1 MHIPYMNGM
10 VQKLRCAHF
19 SLDDVLSI
27 SMIAFSYSFE
37 IRNLQNLIELS
48 KIVFIHMDLPGNLV
62 RISPMYPLL
71 VVKCD

>member
-1 MHIPYMNGM
+1 MHISYMNVV
-10 VQKLRCAHF
+10 VQKV
-19 SLDDVLSI
+19 SLDGVLSI

-48 KIVFIHMDLPGNLV
+48 KIVFIHKDLPGNLV
-62 RISPMYPLL
+62 RMSLLYPLL

>member
-1 MHIPYMNGM
+1 MHISYMNVV
-10 VQKLRCAHF
+10 VQKV
-19 SLDDVLSI
+19 SLDGVLSI

-48 KIVFIHMDLPGNLV
+48 KIVFNHKDLPGNLV
-62 RISPMYPLL
+62 RMSRLYPLL

>member
-1 MHIPYMNGM
+1 MHIVHMN
-10 VQKLRCAHF
+10 VLEQKLRYAHF
-19 SLDDVLSI
+19 SLDGVLSI

-62 RISPMYPLL
+62 RISPLYPLF
-71 VVKCD
+71 VVK